1 MTTAFVLGGGAGLGA
16 VEVGMLYALTERGI
30 RPDLLIGTS
39 AGALNAAYVAGR
51 GTGLPALDELAAIWR
66 NLRRQDVF
74 PLDPVRQLLAV
85 TGLRS
90 SLCSDRNLRQ
100 LIESHLPYRDLEDA
114 SIPVHLVATDLLTG
128 REVLLSTGEA
138 VSAVLASAAVPG
150 VLPALQREGL
160 SLVDGGIADDAALS
174 QAVALGADDVW
185 VLPAGYACAL
195 PRPPTTALATA
206 VQALTLLTHQ
216 RLLLEVADFSERVE
230 LHVLPPLCPVSVSP
244 IDFSHAGEL
253 IERAHRATQ
262 AWIAAGGDRRPHP
275 ERILSLHNHR
285 PRLGEPDASSG
296 RIPGRG
302 SDPTRPEDGYT
313 TVAAWGRVWPS
324 QGRGTRSP

>member
-1 MTTAFVLGGGAGLGA
+1 MTTAFVFGGGAGLGA

-30 RPDLLIGTS
+30 HPDLLIGTS

-51 GTGLPALDELAAIWR
+51 GTGIPALDDLTAIWR
-66 NLRRQDVF
+66 SLRRQDVF
-74 PLDPVRQLLAV
+74 PLDPVRQLLAAA
-85 TGLRS
+85 GIRP
-90 SLCSDRNLRQ
+90 SLCSGRNLER
-100 LIESHLPYRDLEDA
+100 LIESHLSYRDLEDA
-114 SIPVHLVATDLLTG
+114 VIPVHLVATDLLTG

-150 VLPALQREGL
+150 VLPSVQREGL
-160 SLVDGGIADDAALS
+160 NLVDGGIADDAALS

-216 RLLLEVADFSERVE
+216 RLLLEVADFSLRVD

-244 IDFSHAGEL
+244 IDFSRAGEL

-262 AWIAAGGDRRPHP
+262 TWIAAGGDRRHPHP
-275 ERILSLHNHR
+275 ERILSLHDHR
-285 PRLGEPDASSG
+285 PPAQGSSN
-296 RIPGRG
+296 RRVPGPG
-302 SDPTRPEDGYT
+302 SDPTGREDGYSPT
-313 TVAAWGRVWPS
+313 TSSCRVWPS
-324 QGRGTRSP
+324 RGRGTQSS